1 MGYLT
6 PLKVS
11 GVVSSNLKAEFIP
24 GLIKSLLLA
33 GSGLGS
39 GKKNCSLMCPGKQT
53 VGLGCTLCSCQ
64 LCSGGVWLTEQ
75 Q

>member
-6 PLKVS
+6 LLKVS
-11 GVVSSNLKAEFIP
+11 GVVSSNLKAEFIA
-24 GLIKSLLLA
+24 GLVKSLLLA

-39 GKKNCSLMCPGKQT
+39 GKKNCSLCPGKQT